1 MENLPRTSEIPDE
14 IKSDIISFNN
24 QEVQQMYARLEE
36 IKRLKKTQKE
46 RELNTKYLIKETD
59 KELKNI
65 TKKEEKP
72 DDQDIGI
79 KMKLKSLLQQLSE
92 FDKSIQDNSIMLNT
106 LSMKAQQTE
115 DLISKLQNVKKMH
128 EQVDK

>member
-106 LSMKAQQTE
+106 LSMKAEQTE

>member
-92 FDKSIQDNSIMLNT
+92 FDKSIQDNSTMLNT

>member
-1 MENLPRTSEIPDE
+1 MENLPRTTEIPHE

-106 LSMKAQQTE
+106 LSMKAEQTE

>member
-1 MENLPRTSEIPDE
+1 M
-14 IKSDIISFNN
+14 
-24 QEVQQMYARLEE
+24 
-36 IKRLKKTQKE
+36 
-46 RELNTKYLIKETD
+46 IKETD

-92 FDKSIQDNSIMLNT
+92 FDKSIQDNSTMLNT

-128 EQVDK
+128 

>member
-1 MENLPRTSEIPDE
+1 MENLPRTTEIPDE

-46 RELNTKYLIKETD
+46 RELNTKETD

-106 LSMKAQQTE
+106 LSMKAEQTE

>member
-106 LSMKAQQTE
+106 LSMKAEQTE
-115 DLISKLQNVKKMH
+115 DLISKLQNVKIMH
-128 EQVDK
+128 EHFDK

>member
-1 MENLPRTSEIPDE
+1 MENLPRTTEIPDE

-106 LSMKAQQTE
+106 LSMKAEQTE